1 VEVNSANISPGELF
15 RVVSS
20 NSSLIETSG
29 DFSISLK
36 NGMDVLT
43 RTNSGGSI
51 EIRSDSFT
59 IEANST
65 MAPISLEASE
75 GQFRWEGANEIL
87 VEASEAHFVS
97 EGRNARIVV
106 EVEDLF
112 SASTGSVFASS
123 GSRSTKADSLLT
135 SGESKWSSIQNGVF
149 SLSTSPAAS
158 QERSP
163 IVFVGEEVNFSAE
176 EEISFLALS
185 GLAPGELSNNQGVV
199 SLTST
204 SMEFQFTKEAQF
216 VTENGPIQIDSRGD
230 ILFSSEDTILMNS
243 HFEKSGMELKANL
256 VDFSKVSQELEVSA
270 GRRASFVTKA
280 GILGLELDNLLSVT
294 GVGIGASVQ
303 VQTSHEG
310 SSMEI
315 RSKTLEWNS
324 NFISLK
330 AEGDLQIKS
339 STATRFKT
347 TNDNPSP
354 RINVIAR
361 GIDIDT
367 LQSSGTATNQTPEHL
382 FHPGLQMNSSI
393 VEISSKVLEMYAS
406 GGIAI
411 NSVGLEVNVTSFL
424 VESVGN
430 VELELKEIKAE
441 NISIKS
447 YSTGI
452 EVSAMMGKSLNF
464 RSEEKFQI
472 IGGKWE
478 GNSIIKIAS
487 LESDRILEELGNF
500 FTTDQ
505 SLVVSADSNIRF
517 ISKEKISGVSETFL
531 DFEAVKG
538 DILFRSIT
546 IDQQNGQDE
555 EGPFNLLVEAREKEG
570 GVISFAPMQRMAH
583 RQVC

>member
-1 VEVNSANISPGELF
+1 
-15 RVVSS
+15 
-20 NSSLIETSG
+20 
-29 DFSISLK
+29 
-36 NGMDVLT
+36 
-43 RTNSGGSI
+43 
-51 EIRSDSFT
+51 
-59 IEANST
+59 
-65 MAPISLEASE
+65 
-75 GQFRWEGANEIL
+75 
-87 VEASEAHFVS
+87 
-97 EGRNARIVV
+97 
-106 EVEDLF
+106 
-112 SASTGSVFASS
+112 
-123 GSRSTKADSLLT
+123 
-135 SGESKWSSIQNGVF
+135 
-149 SLSTSPAAS
+149 
-158 QERSP
+158 
-163 IVFVGEEVNFSAE
+163 
-176 EEISFLALS
+176 
-185 GLAPGELSNNQGVV
+185 
-199 SLTST
+199 
-204 SMEFQFTKEAQF
+204 
-216 VTENGPIQIDSRGD
+216 
-230 ILFSSEDTILMNS
+230 
-243 HFEKSGMELKANL
+243 
-256 VDFSKVSQELEVSA
+256 
-270 GRRASFVTKA
+270 
-280 GILGLELDNLLSVT
+280 
-294 GVGIGASVQ
+294 
-303 VQTSHEG
+303 
-310 SSMEI
+310 
-315 RSKTLEWNS
+315 
-324 NFISLK
+324 LK

-367 LQSSGTATNQTPEHL
+367 LQSSGTATNQTSEHL

-464 RSEEKFQI
+464 QSEEKFQI

-487 LESDRILEELGNF
+487 LESDRILEEFGNF